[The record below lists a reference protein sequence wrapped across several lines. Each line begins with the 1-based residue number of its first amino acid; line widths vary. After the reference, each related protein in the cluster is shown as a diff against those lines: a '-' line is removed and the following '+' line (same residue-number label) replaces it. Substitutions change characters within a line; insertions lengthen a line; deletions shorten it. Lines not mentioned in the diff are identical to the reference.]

1 MHLKISAQSFCWLRC
16 FQFCLV
22 QNRFFLYTVRK
33 LHNLFILVM
42 SIEWTI
48 KMVCSGRWLNWH
60 GFELNMITNARW
72 LIEHTCKMSIHWI
85 IDIEWDHEH
94 NSINISIR
102 NKRWTNSEKIES
114 NLIKVHDAMAIILCD
129 VNQSNVSISV
139 WCDFFFVYLCQISCA
154 RFSLA
159 FNWIDLFE
167 FYSFMLAFI
176 HNHLCSWKKNNRK
189 KFDQIKTLRLILL
202 VAVNENIEISQKLD
216 SVHQNNSGKQTVDFL
231 APVCVIGDRSV
242 LGSLLWKFTR
252 NDRQAYFQFIF
263 CINCDL
269 KMFDYFNV
277 HWKIPIQNAE

>member
-1 MHLKISAQSFCWLRC
+1 MNKQRKNRIEFNKSTRCNGNNIMWRQSIK
-16 FQFCLV
+16 
-22 QNRFFLYTVRK
+22 RFHFRL
-33 LHNLFILVM
+33 M
-42 SIEWTI
+42 W
-48 KMVCSGRWLNWH
+48 
-60 GFELNMITNARW
+60 
-72 LIEHTCKMSIHWI
+72 
-85 IDIEWDHEH
+85 
-94 NSINISIR
+94 
-102 NKRWTNSEKIES
+102 
-114 NLIKVHDAMAIILCD
+114 
-129 VNQSNVSISV
+129 
-139 WCDFFFVYLCQISCA
+139 FFFVYLCQISCA